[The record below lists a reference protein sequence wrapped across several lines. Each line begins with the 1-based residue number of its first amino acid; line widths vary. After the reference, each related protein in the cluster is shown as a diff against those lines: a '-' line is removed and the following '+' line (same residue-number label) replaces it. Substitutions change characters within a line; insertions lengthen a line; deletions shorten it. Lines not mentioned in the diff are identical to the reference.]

1 MLVRTHAYLHP
12 ILSFPSSLAIP
23 LACRCQSVSLSVCH
37 IYIHSKV
44 KVKETTETFFV
55 LFFQVK
61 KIAKACMYV
70 HGKVETQPHRFAAHA
85 PVPPTSLHYLPTS
98 NPPTWSRAPAK
109 IYDRRTARCVD
120 CGQGGQGCEDVTL
133 IRSYY
138 HTT

>member
-85 PVPPTSLHYLPTS
+85 PVPPTRLCRPLAYTTCQLQTRRHGPGLLP
-98 NPPTWSRAPAK
+98 RYM
-109 IYDRRTARCVD
+109 I
-120 CGQGGQGCEDVTL
+120 GELQGAWTVV
-133 IRSYY
+133 RVVRVVKMS
-138 HTT
+138 H